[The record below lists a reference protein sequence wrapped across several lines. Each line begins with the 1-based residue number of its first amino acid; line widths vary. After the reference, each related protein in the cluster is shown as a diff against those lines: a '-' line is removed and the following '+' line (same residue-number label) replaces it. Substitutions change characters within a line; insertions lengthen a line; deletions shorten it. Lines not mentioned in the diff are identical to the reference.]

1 MNNLPYSEQD
11 LLEIQKIIKYE
22 FNNINY
28 LITAFTHPS
37 TLKNNNYEQLEFL
50 GDSIINFISSKWL
63 VSNYPTYKVGKLTIK
78 KTQIVN
84 NKIFSESMKNM
95 NLNKFIIIGKKVKI
109 SKKISSDV
117 YESIVAAI
125 YMDSNIN
132 NSIKFYEHT
141 IINNINKFEKL
152 IDYKGIVLNNS
163 GGLISNIYSEYIN
176 KKHIFITNYK
186 YNDIVIY
193 GFALNKKDSEQN
205 AAKLLISNIT

>member
-1 MNNLPYSEQD
+1 MNNNSINEKD
-11 LLEIQKIIKYE
+11 LLEIQKIIKYK

-63 VSNYPTYKVGKLTIK
+63 VNNYPSYKVGKLSIK

-84 NKIFSESMKNM
+84 NKIFSESMNNM
-95 NLNKFIIIGKKVKI
+95 NLNKFINIGKKVQI

-125 YMDSNIN
+125 YLDSNID
-132 NSIKFYEHT
+132 NSIIFYKDT
-141 IINNINKFEKL
+141 VINKINKFEKL
-152 IDYKGIVLNNS
+152 IDYKGIVLNICD
-163 GGLISNIYSEYIN
+163 GLMSKIYSEAIN
-176 KKHIFITNYK
+176 DKHIFITK
-186 YNDIVIY
+186 YRYNKIDIY
-193 GFALNKKDSEQN
+193 GFGLNKKDSEQN
-205 AAKLLISNIT
+205 AAKMLVYNII